1 MLPRTKRIIRYALAG
16 LFVLSCTYLLL
27 IFSNREKLKSY
38 ILHQIN
44 EQLIA
49 KVDVEK
55 IDLSLFSHFPMV
67 SLDFNNIK
75 ISEPENAKKTLL
87 SAQHVYIAFNL
98 YDVLLKRYTIRQ
110 IVIDSGICNIR
121 YNKKGQANFN
131 IIKQSDTLQSSGIL
145 QLKEVHL
152 NRLTMYYDDQQNDQL
167 YAAHLQ
173 DVEIGFKREKG
184 LDALTCKGVFD
195 QMNLRTGKVRLIRNK
210 RVETDLELTVDESK
224 QLFRIKKAGLR
235 IDELELRIEGSYTYG
250 KNSFIDLNA
259 STSESSI
266 PALLSILPNSIAKN
280 LNTYKSKGNIR
291 LNVQVKGKVNK
302 KQSPSIEADFE
313 IQQGTLTEPSSKTSF
328 TKIRCKGHFSNGK
341 EHNTTTSSITLNA
354 FSAELEGGQVSGTM
368 EIQNFRKPILT
379 LNIEGKLPFEAVLA
393 FQQNKWIKSAKGIL
407 EASVNINGPLYAL
420 YGKSGLQHV
429 SSGRLNIIAS
439 DLELHNGQKISNFYT
454 DLNLTGNQ
462 IAIKTCRIVSENAD
476 ANLEGNIT
484 HVFAYLFQNQS
495 LESDLTIRSTQA
507 DIPTLIA
514 LFAPDKKDTTPFA
527 LPDRLHMQ
535 LRFELD
541 QLRFHKFSARQIQG
555 SLRYTP
561 QKLILTDLICETMKG
576 KVKLTGQA
584 ESLKNGNFLVSIQ
597 SDLNRINLKEL
608 FYSCADFGQNE
619 ITHKHLNGTLTS
631 KTEVVSVWTN
641 SFDCLTDKLYVSSE
655 VHISNGE
662 LNQYQPLESLSKY
675 AKVDD
680 LRNLRFN
687 QLNNHVVIRNRI
699 LSIPEMDVA
708 NNALNLTLSGTHT
721 FDNIV
726 DYTFKI
732 RLKELLVKKRKA
744 AENEFGEVDETGK
757 GLYLYLSMKGPA
769 SNPVIQYNKVAVKQ
783 KIQQDLKTEKE
794 TIKSV
799 LRKEFGIEKDSLI
812 REKENNSD
820 ELEFERD

>member
-1 MLPRTKRIIRYALAG
+1 MLPRTKRIIGYALAA
-16 LFVLSCTYLLL
+16 LFVVTGTYLLL
-27 IFSNREKLKSY
+27 IFSNREKLKTY

-55 IDLSLFSHFPMV
+55 IDFSLFSHFPMV

-87 SAQHVYIAFNL
+87 SAQHVYVAFNL
-98 YDVLLKRYTIRQ
+98 YDILLKRYTIRQ

-121 YNKKGQANFN
+121 FNKKGKANYS
-131 IIKQSDTLQSSGIL
+131 ILRQSDTLESSGIL

-152 NRLTMYYDDQQNDQL
+152 NRLTLYYNDQL
-167 YAAHLQ
+167 NDQYYAAHLQ
-173 DVEIGFKREKG
+173 EVDIGFKRQSN
-184 LDALTCKGVFD
+184 LDELTCKGVFV
-195 QMNLRTGKVRLIRNK
+195 QMNLRTGKVSLMRNK
-210 RVETDLELTVDESK
+210 QVETDLELMVDENK
-224 QLFRIKKAGLR
+224 KIFKVKKANLR
-235 IDELELRIEGSYTYG
+235 IDELELNVDGYFTYG
-250 KNSFIDLNA
+250 RNPYIDLNA
-259 STSESSI
+259 ATSETTI
-266 PALLSILPNSIAKN
+266 PALLSILPHSFTNN
-280 LNTYKSKGNIR
+280 LIRYKSKGNIR
-291 LNVQVKGKVNK
+291 LQVQVNGKINK

-328 TKIRCKGHFSNGK
+328 EQIRCKGRFSNGK
-341 EHNTTTSSITLNA
+341 QHNTTTSTLTLTA
-354 FSAELEGGQVSGTM
+354 FSAELEDGQVSGTM
-368 EIQNFRKPILT
+368 EIENFRKPVLT
-379 LNIEGKLPFEAVLA
+379 LNLEGKLPFEALLK
-393 FQQNKWIKSAKGIL
+393 FQQNSWVKSAKGIL
-407 EASVNINGPLYAL
+407 EASVKINGPLHAL
-420 YGKSGLQHV
+420 SGKSGLQHL

-439 DLELHNGQKISNFYT
+439 DLELHNGQKISNLYT
-454 DLNLTGNQ
+454 DLILTGNQ
-462 IAIKTCRIVSENAD
+462 IAIKACRIVSEKAD
-476 ANLEGNIT
+476 ASLEGNIT
-484 HVFAYLFQNQS
+484 QIFAYLFQNQS
-495 LESDLTIRSTQA
+495 LEADLTIRSTQT
-507 DIPTLIA
+507 DIPTFVA
-514 LFAPDKKDTTPFA
+514 LFAPDKKDTSPFA
-527 LPDRLHMQ
+527 LPDRLQMQ

-561 QKLILTDLICETMKG
+561 QKLVLTDLNCETMKG

-584 ESLKNGNFLVSIQ
+584 ESLKNGSFLVSLQ

-619 ITHKHLNGTLTS
+619 ITHEHLNGTLTS

-655 VHISNGE
+655 LHISNGE
-662 LNQYQPLESLSKY
+662 LNKYKPLESLSKY

-687 QLNNHVVIRNRI
+687 QLNNHVVIRNRTI
-699 LSIPEMDVA
+699 SIPEMEAV

-726 DYTFKI
+726 DYSFKI

-812 REKENNSD
+812 REKENHSD